1 MTGPLLKS
9 EDLCEVGTN
18 SRRQYLKELNRG
30 KNPLLTSQRDSA
42 SPGGGGGVGGLG
54 WAGKALTSADALF
67 LSRQDAGAVDYAD
80 ALQDL
85 IGQLGAHK
93 SGRKGSKL
101 GSEPVHCRLL
111 SSHSSLA
118 SPGY

>member
-1 MTGPLLKS
+1 M
-9 EDLCEVGTN
+9 
-18 SRRQYLKELNRG
+18 
-30 KNPLLTSQRDSA
+30 
-42 SPGGGGGVGGLG
+42 GGLG
-54 WAGKALTSADALF
+54 RGMGAQVHGCAGKALTSADALF

-111 SSHSSLA
+111 
-118 SPGY
+118 